1 MELTAQFSSE
11 IGLFLLQEIFGNFME
26 MFSRKRSDEIVRQE
40 QHQCPFCREIPADD
54 YIEQNP
60 FPEIQCPSCGSLMEI
75 SLDIEEEIA
84 LQNIRNA
91 ERNDISL
98 KVTYKSFNRFI
109 LDYTNN
115 VSEGNMFI
123 KTKASYEIGA
133 RVDLL
138 LHVAGLDVPIRIM
151 GRVKH
156 NGSSDI
162 GEDDGIGIEFIDI
175 DEQSREILI
184 QKLKSARGAE

>member
-1 MELTAQFSSE
+1 
-11 IGLFLLQEIFGNFME
+11 ME
-26 MFSRKRSDEIVRQE
+26 MFARKRSDEIVRQK
-40 QHQCPFCREIPADD
+40 QPQCPFCREIPADD
-54 YIEQNP
+54 YVEQNP

-84 LQNIRNA
+84 LQNMRNE

-138 LHVAGLDVPIRIM
+138 LHVVGLDMPIRIM
-151 GRVKH
+151 GRVIH
-156 NGSSDI
+156 NGFSDI

-175 DEQSREILI
+175 DEKSRELLI
-184 QKLKSARGAE
+184 QKLKSARGVE